1 MPGAACKQCAR
12 PLCPRTAFTVHACS
26 ALLPLDDAPGYAAAA
41 CRAPPL
47 TWAALPAWVPAWWA
61 ALTRLL
67 LTPRSRPRGR
77 LPAPPSSCTALP
89 RALLRR
95 RQRPPLR
102 APAPAQVRA
111 RWGLPA
117 CLHARLWITGIPLQG
132 GALGR
137 AEALLLGMMVAPMQT
152 GDGTSATN
160 FRLFTLATTI
170 SPAHPCPPACRAR
183 ERQGW
188 RPGAGRG
195 ADCHCPEGPRAGRR
209 RRHPRHHSSGS
220 CWVWF
225 DFGRVGFGWRGS
237 SKPGQG
243 WMAGCPQYLQP
254 RRPSHT
260 VSPHPRA
267 RCCSVCW
274 RQLSRPSA
282 PGTRSPR
289 QPPREPSRVRT
300 GIVSPFGT
308 QPTPR
313 DQQQA
318 VLSQRWAAS
327 PTQRSGELALTPL
340 CPALA
345 PCPCRRGGSDRIR
358 RRPGGWSGGEGA

>member
-1 MPGAACKQCAR
+1 VSVKAGGLVQAAEQ
-12 PLCPRTAFTVHACS
+12 TAT
-26 ALLPLDDAPGYAAAA
+26 ALKGRVQAAAGA
-41 CRAPPL
+41 IL
-47 TWAALPAWVPAWWA
+47 DT
-61 ALTRLL
+61 T
-67 LTPRSRPRGR
+67 
-77 LPAPPSSCTALP
+77 
-89 RALLRR
+89 
-95 RQRPPLR
+95 
-102 APAPAQVRA
+102 QV
-111 RWGLPA
+111 GL
-117 CLHARLWITGIPLQG
+117 
-132 GALGR
+132 
-137 AEALLLGMMVAPMQT
+137 
-152 GDGTSATN
+152 
-160 FRLFTLATTI
+160 
-170 SPAHPCPPACRAR
+170 
-183 ERQGW
+183 
-188 RPGAGRG
+188 
-195 ADCHCPEGPRAGRR
+195 
-209 RRHPRHHSSGS
+209 
-220 CWVWF
+220 
-225 DFGRVGFGWRGS
+225 VGFGLILVGVGFGLRGS